1 MKYASFGTISHATLR
16 NEDLIDAFTS
26 ELEYQVRRNAEEW
39 RSDDGRKE
47 RDRILDLIAEAREPD
62 YDYDSDEACEIVN
75 ELQDALDAFAPPYGY
90 FGTHEGDGSD
100 FGYWIS
106 SDAIDLTF
114 DGLKV
119 NDTSE
124 VPEEYS
130 GEVLHV
136 NDHGNYTLYA
146 ANKGK
151 LTEVWSVV

>member
-16 NEDLIDAFTS
+16 DEDLLAAFAD
-26 ELEYQVRRNAEEW
+26 ELEYQVQRNADEW
-39 RSDDGRKE
+39 CSEDGRKE
-47 RDRILDLIAEAREPD
+47 RDRLMDLIAEARD
-62 YDYDSDEACEIVN
+62 DVDSDEAGEIVN
-75 ELQDALDAFAPPYGY
+75 ELQDALNAFAPPYAY
-90 FGTHEGDGSD
+90 FGAHEGDGSD
-100 FGYWIS
+100 FGFWIS
-106 SDAIDLTF
+106 SDAIDSAF

-124 VPEEYS
+124 VPADYS